1 MAKYGET
8 QETQSVLMH
17 LPVAQ
22 ELAIDII
29 EGRWAVGEPI
39 TLENIQQRFSIS
51 RTVAREVARQ
61 LQSVGAVQVRKRLGI
76 VAQSVED
83 WSALNPQ
90 VVNWKLHSKQR
101 KSQLISLTELR
112 LAVEPAAA
120 AGAAINAPMD
130 VRAKVAVL
138 AVEMRKRGEKGDLDE
153 FHNLDI
159 QFHSLLLKY
168 SGNELFAGLS
178 DIVSTILRGRVEIG
192 MYPQQPA
199 PEALDAHQEVADGVL
214 QGDPNKAREGM
225 RRIVDEVDK
234 AVSTKL

>member
-1 MAKYGET
+1 MANFGDGEPAQT
-8 QETQSVLMH
+8 VLMH
-17 LPVAQ
+17 MPVAQ

-29 EGRWAVGEPI
+29 EGRWIVGESM
-39 TLENIQQRFSIS
+39 TLEQIQQRFSIS

-61 LQSVGAVQVRKRLGI
+61 LQSVDAVQVRKRLGI
-76 VAQSVED
+76 VAQPVGD
-83 WSALNPQ
+83 WAALNPQ
-90 VVNWKLHSKQR
+90 VVNWKLHSNQR
-101 KSQLISLTELR
+101 RKQLISLTELR

-120 AGAAINAPMD
+120 AGAAVNAPIE
-130 VRAKVAVL
+130 VKAKVAAL
-138 AVEMRKRGEKGDLDE
+138 AVEMRKTGEQGNLEE
-153 FHNLDI
+153 FHNFDI

-214 QGDPNKAREGM
+214 HGEPATAREGM
-225 RRIVDEVDK
+225 RRIVDEVDA
-234 AVSTKL
+234 AVSNDL

>member
-1 MAKYGET
+1 MANFGDGEPAQT
-8 QETQSVLMH
+8 VLMH
-17 LPVAQ
+17 MPVAQ

-29 EGRWAVGEPI
+29 EGRWIVGESM
-39 TLENIQQRFSIS
+39 TLEQIQQRFSIS

-61 LQSVGAVQVRKRLGI
+61 LQSVDAVQVRKRLGI
-76 VAQSVED
+76 VAQPVGD
-83 WSALNPQ
+83 WAALNPQ
-90 VVNWKLHSKQR
+90 VVNWKLHSNQR
-101 KSQLISLTELR
+101 RKQLISLTELR

-120 AGAAINAPMD
+120 AGAAVNAPIE
-130 VRAKVAVL
+130 VKAKVAAL
-138 AVEMRKRGEKGDLDE
+138 AVEMRKTGEQGNLEE
-153 FHNLDI
+153 FHSFDI

-214 QGDPNKAREGM
+214 HGEPATAREGM
-225 RRIVDEVDK
+225 RRIVDEVDA
-234 AVSTKL
+234 AVSNDL